1 MNPIG
6 FMKLGDRKDE
16 AKSVSVKDI
25 SATPV
30 KSLAKVRFASM
41 GKELAYYND
50 QFILAEGDAV
60 YVGGKMAGQIGVVTS
75 VTTKFRIHSSDYQK
89 VLAKLDLEFHGH
101 FVRVQDKMI
110 CHDDI
115 AITPTQFQSWVTPP
129 VEKKKEDDGEED
141 VIISGDGDELNIDEI
156 MNCPDVTPAILHRA
170 LDYCKDGLVRYI
182 CIENGVG
189 RAFVEGTKWY
199 RVDFRYE
206 NGRMSDIYCECPY
219 PELCKHE
226 VAVALNLNMLA
237 HQKDMDIDHDF
248 VALDRD
254 LFWKLASRN
263 DFITV

>member
-6 FMKLGDRKDE
+6 FMKFGERKEERE
-16 AKSVSVKDI
+16 ATSVASVPEV
-25 SATPV
+25 PV
-30 KSLAKVRFASM
+30 KSLVKVHFGSM
-41 GKELAYYND
+41 GKELVYYND
-50 QFILAEGDAV
+50 RFALAEGDAV

-101 FVRVQDKMI
+101 FTRVQDKMV

-115 AITPTQFQSWVTPP
+115 VISPAQFQSWVTPP
-129 VEKKKEDDGEED
+129 IEKKDDDEED
-141 VIISGDGDELNIDEI
+141 VIISGEGDEISLDDIINNPNITQ
-156 MNCPDVTPAILHRA
+156 PILHRA
-170 LDYCKDGLVRYI
+170 LDYCKQGFVRYI

-189 RAFVEGTKWY
+189 IAFVEGTKWY

-206 NGRMSDIYCECPY
+206 NGRMSDIFCDCPY

-263 DFITV
+263 DEISI